1 MAKKTNVATY
11 ADGVG
16 ADRCTHCGAVLRHG
30 GEPMVA
36 IRRSDAEAMALIMS
50 GSLTVCRCNSCETV
64 RRELLQRLE
73 QAVGRTVRQMKADQ

>member
-1 MAKKTNVATY
+1 MAKKPDIATS

-36 IRRSDAEAMALIMS
+36 IRRSDVEQIACILYEYVDCPEVW
-50 GSLTVCRCNSCETV
+50 GETIT
-64 RRELLQRLE
+64 RLE
-73 QAVGRTVRQMKADQ
+73 RAVGRTVRQMKAEQK

>member
-1 MAKKTNVATY
+1 MSAKKTDTATY

-36 IRRSDAEAMALIMS
+36 IRRSDVEAMALLLNGLLVALPS
-50 GSLTVCRCNSCETV
+50 AESVW
-64 RRELLQRLE
+64 RELVQRLE
-73 QAVGRTVRQMKADQ
+73 RAVGRTVRQMEAKK